1 MLSDTGPNSL
11 IQAQSIPHQTHTA
24 IVALSAQHNPASS
37 ALSLRNQSPHV
48 CAPNDKVSFSHAY
61 RNHTKDVLSQML
73 RTAIRYSQHKS
84 PLVSAITAKTTENR
98 SSFPGK
104 NNQQQKT
111 TTATQKHTL
120 SGAENPLFHNRRS
133 PHNKSHISAGFRQC
147 SHHASHNHLS
157 SQQQSPA
164 SQRQSTL
171 ESAAIPNLVFPILAV
186 SSQQTTQESHLTLTH
201 TNSFHSAPH
210 TYAHHCQTRE
220 PS

>member
-24 IVALSAQHNPASS
+24 IVALSANTMRPTV
-37 ALSLRNQSPHV
+37 LSLSEISRHMSVLQTTKSPFRMPIV
-48 CAPNDKVSFSHAY
+48 
-61 RNHTKDVLSQML
+61 TTQDVLSQML
-73 RTAIRYSQHKS
+73 RSANRYSQHKS

-104 NNQQQKT
+104 NSQQQKT

-171 ESAAIPNLVFPILAV
+171 ESAAIPNTVFPILAV